1 MNQTRRHLLLTPL
14 AWPGLAS
21 AQSGLGAAAG
31 NEAIAPAPP
40 ALGSRLTVPA
50 LERLDGSRFE
60 PRDAEGRVLLLY
72 WWASWCPFCAETT
85 PHVEALWRAERA
97 RGLLVLALSIDNQP
111 QPARDY
117 LARRG
122 TPALPAD
129 LGAHD
134 ALVYSTVQ
142 GDARWL
148 LVGPDGQMNPV
159 TVRGPLRSNNL
170 SALLSAARGGL
181 GVAALPRYVAHASLQ
196 SGGVVALLAD
206 WSLPVQ
212 EIHAVYPSP
221 RLVPAKVSG
230 FVGWLQDQFADAWW
244 ADLT

>member
-122 TPALPAD
+122 YTMPAAWVTPALH
-129 LGAHD
+129 L
-134 ALVYSTVQ
+134 ALPKPR
-142 GDARWL
+142 GL
-148 LVGPDGQMNPV
+148 PV
-159 TVRGPLRSNNL
+159 TLVRGRDGRVQQAEAGQLFPED
-170 SALLSAARGGL
+170 
-181 GVAALPRYVAHASLQ
+181 VAAMARHL
-196 SGGVVALLAD
+196 G
-206 WSLPVQ
+206 
-212 EIHAVYPSP
+212 
-221 RLVPAKVSG
+221 
-230 FVGWLQDQFADAWW
+230 
-244 ADLT
+244 